1 MGFAHVLGFLGI
13 ETNLHNNKAT
23 APIHKFRCAVVS
35 CVIVTPL
42 FLAGCTSA
50 EPVALHDA
58 RESYD
63 VFEALPNPVDIFSLH
78 FDLYGGVID

>member
-50 EPVALHDA
+50 EPAALRNA
-58 RESYD
+58 NGSYD
-63 VFEALPNPVDIFSLH
+63 VFEASTNLVGIFSLH